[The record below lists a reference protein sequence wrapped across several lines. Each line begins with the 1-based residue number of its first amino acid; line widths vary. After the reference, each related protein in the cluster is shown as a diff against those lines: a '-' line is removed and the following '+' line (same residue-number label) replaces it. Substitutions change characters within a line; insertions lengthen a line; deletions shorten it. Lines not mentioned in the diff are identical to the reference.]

1 MKIRLY
7 PWLCM
12 GVVLGALHALSL
24 GCDTPMGDVRLNTT
38 TEDRTTSSA
47 SMPSAGVR
55 SSMSSQLDD
64 DVAEQPVLSSG
75 GERVG
80 GMAQFGGARPALMPS
95 LGKTDS
101 GEASKT
107 CAAVLPSWRT

>member
-1 MKIRLY
+1 MKTASI
-7 PWLCM
+7 PGFAWA
-12 GVVLGALHALSL
+12 VSGALALSL
-24 GCDTPMGDVRLNTT
+24 GCDTPTGDVRLNTT

-47 SMPSAGVR
+47 SCLLQGFVHPCWS
-55 SSMSSQLDD
+55 LD

-80 GMAQFGGARPALMPS
+80 GMAQVGGARPALMPS
-95 LGKTDS
+95 LGETDS